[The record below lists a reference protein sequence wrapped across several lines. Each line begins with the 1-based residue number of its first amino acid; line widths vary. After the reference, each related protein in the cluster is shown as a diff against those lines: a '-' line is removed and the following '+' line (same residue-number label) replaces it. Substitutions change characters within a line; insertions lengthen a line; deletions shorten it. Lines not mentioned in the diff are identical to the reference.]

1 MLIHMLYLA
10 AGSSRRFGEN
20 KLLHEVGG
28 KPLFR
33 HGLDALAEV
42 AAARND
48 CTLTVVTRFDQI
60 AQAAEACGVRCVFSP
75 DSEKG
80 LSYTIRAGVNALAD
94 EQPPFYLLFAV
105 ADQPF
110 LSRQTVERLMA
121 ETCAAGTAVASV
133 YYHERPGNPTLLH
146 SRLIPELLALTDD
159 EGGRKVIGR
168 HMNDCTIVQAEAPA
182 ELADFDVPDDLHG
195 L

>member
-33 HGLDALAEV
+33 HGLDVLAEV
-42 AAARND
+42 AATRND
-48 CTLTVVTRFDQI
+48 CTLSVVTRFDEI
-60 AQAAEACGVRCVFSP
+60 ARAAVTCGARCVLSP

-80 LSYTIRAGVNALAD
+80 LSYTIRAGVNSLAD
-94 EQPPFYLLFAV
+94 KQPPFYLLFAV

-110 LSRQTVERLMA
+110 LSRQTVERLID
-121 ETCAAGTAVASV
+121 ETRAAGTAVASV
-133 YYHERPGNPTLLH
+133 YYHEQPGNPTLLH

-168 HMNDCTIVQAEAPA
+168 HMDDCTIVQAEAPA
-182 ELADFDVPDDLHG
+182 ELTDLDVPDDFHG
-195 L
+195 A